1 MTPTTQ
7 EAQEQTAPAVLDRK
21 ALQERGYTEKEAYAL
36 LRRHGVRV
44 PGGRRARIAQSVLER
59 IERGEIPA

>member
-1 MTPTTQ
+1 MNRQ
-7 EAQEQTAPAVLDRK
+7 ERPQEQAPVVLDRK

-36 LRRHGVRV
+36 LRRHGFRV
-44 PGGRRARIAQSVLER
+44 PGGRRARIAQAVLER